1 MEGYADLAPSQG
13 WREAQNK
20 MNIVLVRSHSV
31 EVDFDIT
38 STYEDTKEER
48 EGKGGRTTGNPS
60 LLFRRI
66 KTEME
71 ISGDTFL
78 QTCMCVCA
86 CVCVCQISGVTH
98 SPAVSTLPPRS
109 FM

>member
-1 MEGYADLAPSQG
+1 MAPSQG

-48 EGKGGRTTGNPS
+48 EGKGEE
-60 LLFRRI
+60 RR
-66 KTEME
+66 EVMA
-71 ISGDTFL
+71 L
-78 QTCMCVCA
+78 
-86 CVCVCQISGVTH
+86 
-98 SPAVSTLPPRS
+98 RWWY
-109 FM
+109 

>member
-1 MEGYADLAPSQG
+1 MARSQS

-20 MNIVLVRSHSV
+20 MNIVLVCSHSV

-38 STYEDTKEER
+38 SMYEDMKERWSVCEGEKGRER
-48 EGKGGRTTGNPS
+48 KAGREKPTTPFS
-60 LLFRRI
+60 RI

-78 QTCMCVCA
+78 
-86 CVCVCQISGVTH
+86 
-98 SPAVSTLPPRS
+98 
-109 FM
+109 